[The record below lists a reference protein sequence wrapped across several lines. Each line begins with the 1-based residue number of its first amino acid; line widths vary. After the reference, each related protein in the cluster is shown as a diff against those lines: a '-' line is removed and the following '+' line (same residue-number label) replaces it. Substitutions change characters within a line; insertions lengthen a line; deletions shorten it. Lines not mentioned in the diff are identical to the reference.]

1 MGHTLLALLQKAF
14 AGKDS
19 ARAKVLM
26 IIVSNLCVSPIQQGV
41 YSTSDSFLDEP
52 ELETGE
58 MRGEELSRMKRIEK
72 ASPGATSTVPQ
83 CLVNKPECC
92 TVLAAEEQTQT

>member
-41 YSTSDSFLDEP
+41 YSTSEPFFLDE
-52 ELETGE
+52 
-58 MRGEELSRMKRIEK
+58 
-72 ASPGATSTVPQ
+72 
-83 CLVNKPECC
+83 
-92 TVLAAEEQTQT
+92 